1 MYLNTNSSLERMQ
14 LFFAFKVN
22 LCPCSASA
30 SVLWNSHYE
39 RVGIAISKTY
49 TRKMK
54 ANKAFGLERERETVL
69 ITQQQVKNWN
79 PPNIAIYVQ
88 KEKSCSD
95 YLEMSTLK
103 ILF

>member
-1 MYLNTNSSLERMQ
+1 MQ

-54 ANKAFGLERERETVL
+54 ANKAFGLERERDGLDHSATSE
-69 ITQQQVKNWN
+69 
-79 PPNIAIYVQ
+79 
-88 KEKSCSD
+88 E
-95 YLEMSTLK
+95 LK
-103 ILF
+103 PSEYSHLCAKRKIMF